1 MAFVS
6 EVVDAANA
14 TMFNTCMHQT
24 RVWIQPP
31 YLMAVSR
38 AVGPAPEAQTA
49 EWVQKHRPQ
58 GLKDIA
64 VAKKKVQEAQ
74 QWLEAFRDGRPNVAH
89 PRMLLLTG
97 GSGSRPVA
105 DGECA
110 CSMPARPTLRLQWPL
125 RCH

>member
-1 MAFVS
+1 
-6 EVVDAANA
+6 
-14 TMFNTCMHQT
+14 MHQT
-24 RVWIQPP
+24 RVRSPASLP
-31 YLMAVSR
+31 DGCSR

-74 QWLEAFRDGRPNVAH
+74 QWLEAFKDGRPHPAH

-97 GSGSRPVA
+97 GA
-105 DGECA
+105 
-110 CSMPARPTLRLQWPL
+110 
-125 RCH
+125 

>member
-1 MAFVS
+1 
-6 EVVDAANA
+6 VV
-14 TMFNTCMHQT
+14 
-24 RVWIQPP
+24 
-31 YLMAVSR
+31 
-38 AVGPAPEAQTA
+38 PALEAQTA

-58 GLKDIA
+58 GLKDVA

-74 QWLEAFRDGRPNVAH
+74 QWLEAFKDGRPHPAH

-97 GSGSRPVA
+97 GSGSRPDA

-110 CSMPARPTLRLQWPL
+110 CSIPARPTLRLQRLL